1 MCKWPSFVCYGM
13 LAPPLRF
20 GDFVKPVILGISNLA
35 ATLFSL
41 ARDGLVISIE
51 TLKSTSTLG
60 RLFFGLSYSLFWRFL
75 RSEAYIGLPW
85 LLSFRVT
92 STVLHGLIRAL
103 LPHSIG

>member
-1 MCKWPSFVCYGM
+1 M

-20 GDFVKPVILGISNLA
+20 GDLVKPVILGISNLA

-60 RLFFGLSYSLFWRFL
+60 RLLFFGLSYSLFWRFL
-75 RSEAYIGLPW
+75 RSEVYIGLPW

-92 STVLHGLIRAL
+92 STVLHGLIRTL